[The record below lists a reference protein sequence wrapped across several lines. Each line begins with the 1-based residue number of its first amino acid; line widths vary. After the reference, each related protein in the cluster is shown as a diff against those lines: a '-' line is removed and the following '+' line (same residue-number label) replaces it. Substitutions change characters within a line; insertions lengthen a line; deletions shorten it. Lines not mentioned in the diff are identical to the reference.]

1 MVPTT
6 ATTRAPRR
14 PAARKGHGSPG
25 RFDVRPMYGADL
37 KRVSELREAACC
49 SADPRSFG
57 LCRSISGARWA
68 VAEAPGGHLA
78 GIVGAV
84 PLGETGILCHLA
96 VHPDHRGRGLGTAL
110 SSWAVSYLR
119 SWGVGTVRLYSTSQ
133 AERLHLSMGFEPV
146 THLGVFRLDG
156 AAKERA
162 ATLCRSR
169 EATVHTADG
178 QRVSRLSLKDL
189 PELCGLDRRSCGA
202 DRAALILTTLKT
214 YPGPGLV
221 ARNASDRISGYLLSS
236 AAGGTIS
243 IGPFAAASPAI
254 ARALLAR
261 VLLATRADTR
271 IEVVVPN
278 PTGSPAQEV
287 LEGLG
292 FHHRR
297 DRLLMELGEARTRT
311 GFEQYGTTPYLAT

>member
-1 MVPTT
+1 MAPAT

-14 PAARKGHGSPG
+14 PAARKGHSSPG
-25 RFDVRPMYGADL
+25 RFDLRPMYGADL
-37 KRVSELREAACC
+37 ERVRELREAARW

-57 LCRSISGARWA
+57 LCRGISGARWA
-68 VAEAPGGHLA
+68 IAEAPGGHLA
-78 GIVGAV
+78 GMVGAV

-119 SWGVGTVRLYSTSQ
+119 SWGVGTVRLYATSQ
-133 AERLHLSMGFEPV
+133 AEGLYLSMGFEPI
-146 THLGVFRLDG
+146 THRAAFRLDG
-156 AAKERA
+156 AARGRA
-162 ATLCRSR
+162 AALCRSR
-169 EATVHTADG
+169 AAQGPTANG

-221 ARNASDRISGYLLSS
+221 ARDASDRISGYLLSGV
-236 AAGGTIS
+236 AGGTVS

-261 VLLATRADTR
+261 VLLTTRTDAPV
-271 IEVVVPN
+271 EVVVPN
-278 PTGSPAQEV
+278 PSASPALEV
-287 LEGLG
+287 LEELG

-297 DRLLMELGEARTRT
+297 DRLLMELGGTRARR